1 MKRHID
7 RFLEIII
14 VVIFAIIVASIV
26 WQVFSRYVLQAPSTV
41 TGEFARLLF
50 MWLALIGGAYTFGRA
65 KHLAIDIVPMLL
77 PSRARQVM
85 NVVILALVAGFAI
98 LVMIKGGWELTSRTL
113 KSGQITPTLR
123 LPMGYVYGAI
133 PFSGLMIVYYCWH
146 FLLRLWRDPDDVLVG
161 RTEPQTEVQP

>member
-1 MKRHID
+1 MKRIVD
-7 RFLEIII
+7 TVLEVII

-50 MWLALIGGAYTFGRA
+50 MWLALIGGAYTFGQA

-77 PSRARQVM
+77 PSRARQIV

-98 LVMIKGGWELTSRTL
+98 LVMIKGGWMLTARTL
-113 KSGQITPTLR
+113 ASGQITPTLR
-123 LPMGYVYGAI
+123 FPMGYVYGAI
-133 PFSGLMIVYYCWH
+133 PFSGAVIVFYCGH
-146 FLLRLWRDPDDVLVG
+146 FLARLWRDPDDVLVG
-161 RTEPQTEVQP
+161 RTESQIEVQP

>member
-1 MKRHID
+1 MKRLVD
-7 RFLEIII
+7 RLLESIL

-50 MWLALIGGAYTFGRA
+50 MWLALIGGAYTFGQA

-77 PSRARQVM
+77 PSRMRQIV

-98 LVMIKGGWELTSRTL
+98 LVMIKG
-113 KSGQITPTLR
+113 
-123 LPMGYVYGAI
+123 A
-133 PFSGLMIVYYCWH
+133 
-146 FLLRLWRDPDDVLVG
+146 G
-161 RTEPQTEVQP
+161 R